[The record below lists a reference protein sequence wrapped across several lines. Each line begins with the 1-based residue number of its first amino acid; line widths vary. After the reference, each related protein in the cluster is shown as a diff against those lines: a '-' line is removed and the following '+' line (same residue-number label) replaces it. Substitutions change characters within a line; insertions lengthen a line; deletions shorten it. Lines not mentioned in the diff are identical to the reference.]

1 MKKKKRFN
9 LVKHLKRLSRVL
21 LQTPQGRPIASKKAK
36 VLEEISRQE
45 MQDDERE
52 A

>member
-9 LVKHLKRLSRVL
+9 LVKHLKSLSRVFV
-21 LQTPQGRPIASKKAK
+21 QTPQGRPISSKKAK
-36 VLEEISRQE
+36 LLEEISRQE
-45 MQDDERE
+45 IQDSERE